1 MKGVHFVTNTSG
13 TKTGIIIDFD
23 VLRQH
28 PSSGREVLQQLSS
41 LEDVED
47 IIDVELS
54 RSEPSE
60 SWHTVKNR
68 LKSQHR
74 LSENV

>member
-1 MKGVHFVTNTSG
+1 MNGINFVTNASG
-13 TKTGIIIDFD
+13 IKTAIMIDLD

-28 PSSGREVLQQLSS
+28 PTSGHELLQQLSS
-41 LEDVED
+41 LEDIED

-54 RSEPSE
+54 RAEPSE

-68 LKSQHR
+68 LKSQHK